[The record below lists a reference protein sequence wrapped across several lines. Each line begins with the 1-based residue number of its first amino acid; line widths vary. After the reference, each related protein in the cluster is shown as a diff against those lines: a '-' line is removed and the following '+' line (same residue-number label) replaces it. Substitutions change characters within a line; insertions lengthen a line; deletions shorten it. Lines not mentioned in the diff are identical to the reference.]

1 MPEEV
6 SSIGHAISNVVV
18 EAICAAFLN
27 DSSINKK
34 EEAIPYG
41 APGMA

>member
-1 MPEEV
+1 MLEEV

-18 EAICAAFLN
+18 EAICVALLN

-34 EEAIPYG
+34 EEAIPFR
-41 APGMA
+41 APRMT